1 MKVCL
6 NSRCEKKYLQQAD
19 EIKVEY
25 RDRKALLDIV
35 DDYPDKTI
43 ILQVPYFFDPEENDL
58 DWQQL
63 SIANKLLQGK
73 LIICCFSEVIANM
86 AKLNDI
92 KFYFGYPIQSA
103 YQLQAVK
110 AMGACYVRLGE
121 TLFFNIKK
129 TAAVGVP
136 IRVIPN
142 IAYIDGLPR
151 EDGVC
156 GTWIRPEDIH
166 LYEDYVAAMEFED
179 CKPTK
184 EQALFRIYT
193 QQKEWPGDLGLLITN
208 FNHLGLNRL
217 ILPEVGEKRLDCR
230 HICQL
235 GGHCRICYRAMDLAN
250 KEDLTDYAEA
260 MNLI

>member
-43 ILQVPYFFDPEENDL
+43 ILQVPY
-58 DWQQL
+58 
-63 SIANKLLQGK
+63 
-73 LIICCFSEVIANM
+73 
-86 AKLNDI
+86 
-92 KFYFGYPIQSA
+92 QSA

>member
-1 MKVCL
+1 MF
-6 NSRCEKKYLQQAD
+6 SEKYPNLIRYFFKPNGGQSSARNIGLD
-19 EIKVEY
+19 
-25 RDRKALLDIV
+25 KAEGRYIAFVDS
-35 DDYPDKTI
+35 DDYIEKDI
-43 ILQVPYFFDPEENDL
+43 IL
-58 DWQQL
+58 
-63 SIANKLLQGK
+63 G
-73 LIICCFSEVIANM
+73 
-86 AKLNDI
+86 
-92 KFYFGYPIQSA
+92 
-103 YQLQAVK
+103 
-110 AMGACYVRLGE
+110 
-121 TLFFNIKK
+121 
-129 TAAVGVP
+129 
-136 IRVIPN
+136 
-142 IAYIDGLPR
+142 
-151 EDGVC
+151 
-156 GTWIRPEDIH
+156 IRPEDIH